1 MRCNVLKNC
10 CCPSEINNSANVFR
24 TSYPQAVIAQQDGQT
39 NVNNQVVYSIN
50 AINDRCISYTSA
62 INMNNQVLSK
72 NDTLP
77 TYEDAI
83 KSRI

>member
-10 CCPSEINNSANVFR
+10 CCPSEINNSANV
-24 TSYPQAVIAQQDGQT
+24 AVIAQQDRQT

-83 KSRI
+83 KSKK